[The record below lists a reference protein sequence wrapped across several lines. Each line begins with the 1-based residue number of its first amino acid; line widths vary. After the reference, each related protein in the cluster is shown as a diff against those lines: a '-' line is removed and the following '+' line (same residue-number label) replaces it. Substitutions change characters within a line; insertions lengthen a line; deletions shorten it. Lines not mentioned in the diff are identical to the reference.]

1 MSSSAE
7 HGVTFAAVIV
17 AAGSGTRFGRSKH
30 DLVLGGKALWQRCI
44 DTFSEAG
51 IDDVIVVGDVPGG
64 VRGGARRRDSVLLGL
79 EAFLDVPDWVLI
91 HDAARPLV
99 SVDLIRTVVDASVAG
114 GADGVIPVVPVTDTV
129 KRVVGD
135 RVVATVERDGL
146 VVVQTPQAFRF
157 ETLIAA
163 HRTRSGADATDDAT
177 LVELEGGS
185 VVVIEGE
192 RSNMKITYRGDL
204 SVAESILERDS
215 R

>member
-1 MSSSAE
+1 MSSTAV

-30 DLVLGGKALWQRCI
+30 DLVLRGTPLWQRCV
-44 DTFSEAG
+44 DTFTEAG
-51 IDDVIVVGDVPGG
+51 IDEIIVVGDVPGG
-64 VRGGARRRDSVLLGL
+64 IPGGTRRRDSVLLGL
-79 EAFLDVPDWVLI
+79 EAIPVAPDWVLI

-99 SVDLIRTVVDASVAG
+99 STNLIHSVIDASIES

-129 KRVVGD
+129 KRIEGHH
-135 RVVATVERDGL
+135 VVATVERVGL

-157 ETLIAA
+157 ETLVAV
-163 HRTRSGADATDDAT
+163 HRTATGADATDDAA

-185 VVVIEGE
+185 VVVVEGE

-204 SVAESILERDS
+204 AVAESILDRS
-215 R
+215 TR